1 MGTLSTERILIT
13 LLTLALMF
21 AFATNVAAS
30 PKTIVVFAHHPDDE
44 TLMAA
49 GIIQAALSR
58 ADVVKVV
65 IVTNGDI
72 NGQSVGF
79 VRETESIAAMTYLG
93 LDTQSVIFLGYGDAL
108 LMTLYN

>member
-30 PKTIVVFAHHPDDE
+30 PKTIMVFAPHPDDE

-58 ADVVKVV
+58 GDVVKVV

-72 NGQSVGF
+72 NGQSVCF
-79 VRETESIAAMTYLG
+79 VRGTESIAAIPYFV
-93 LDTQSVIFLGYGDAL
+93 LDTQNL
-108 LMTLYN
+108 LFFVHQ